1 MRIKFVGT
9 IIAATVAIGAGQA
22 LAVPVTDTVQTPT
35 GYFVPTDAQKFD
47 SPYYR
52 GNGQDWSWTHS
63 AIATPFTTATL
74 NISAFDVDASSGEV
88 DNIYAYDGATAV
100 LLGTLAGGNNIW
112 SFTNFNLGANFFDDI
127 ANGLQVSIGIDQL
140 NRGWFVTLAKSS
152 LSLDDSGLPTPT
164 PGVPEP
170 STWAMMIL
178 GFAGVGFMAY
188 RRRDKTAMLRVA

>member
-1 MRIKFVGT
+1 MRIKSVGA

-35 GYFVPTDAQKFD
+35 GYFVPTDAQKLD

-63 AIATPFTTATL
+63 AIVTPFTTATL

-112 SFTNFNLGANFFDDI
+112 SFTNFNLGSNFFDDI
-127 ANGLQVSIGIDQL
+127 AIGLQVSIGIDQL
-140 NRGWFVTLAKSS
+140 HQGWFVTLAKSS
-152 LSLDDSGLPTPT
+152 LSLDNGGLPTPT